1 MPDSV
6 AHRRLDAVIVCR
18 LHSPYAPLAVGEG
31 GNPLIRE
38 LSPELELAIACCRF
52 PPGVATSEAIAA
64 ALAKPLNWPDFLK
77 ILRRHRIVSLANF
90 NLARS
95 GHDIP
100 ADVRAPLAAAARDC
114 AATDLIHAAETARL
128 QREFDEAGLPALF
141 LKGATTGVLAYG
153 ALGVKQSWDIDLLT
167 TEPNMI
173 DAMELLQ
180 RRGYRLVSPA
190 GLSPAALAR
199 FARFYHEAQLR
210 DDRGI
215 TVELHWRLFT
225 KPVMSGVSALSETQV
240 VRLGD
245 RDVRTLR
252 DDLLIVF
259 LIGHG
264 QEHGWS
270 RLKWLADL
278 NAMLSRGSV
287 ERIEGVYGAA
297 SALGLGQEASA
308 ALLLCAR
315 LFELALPLDLAKRWQ
330 NESGIQR
337 LVAVN
342 LDCIAHPMGGSDLPS
357 ISRTGLALLASRF
370 RTGKGWKY
378 LLGELRSMWTQ
389 PIVRAKYPAVLDSV
403 YHALRVPTLI
413 LRLPF
418 LLLRLRSAAAADHRR
433 ER

>member
-1 MPDSV
+1 M
-6 AHRRLDAVIVCR
+6 
-18 LHSPYAPLAVGEG
+18 
-31 GNPLIRE
+31 
-38 LSPELELAIACCRF
+38 
-52 PPGVATSEAIAA
+52 
-64 ALAKPLNWPDFLK
+64 AKPLNWPDFLK

-90 NLARS
+90 NLAHS

-100 ADVRAPLAAAARDC
+100 VDVRATLAAAARDC
-114 AATDLIHAAETARL
+114 AATDLIHAAETTRL

-167 TEPNMI
+167 TEPNMM

-180 RRGYRLVSPA
+180 RRGYRLVSPS

-199 FARFYHEAQLR
+199 FARFYHEAQLG

-225 KPVMSGVSALSETQV
+225 KPVMSEVSALSETQV

-278 NAMLSRGSV
+278 NAMLSRRGV
-287 ERIEGVYGAA
+287 EHIEEVHAVA
-297 SALGLGQEASA
+297 TALGLGEEALA
-308 ALLLCAR
+308 ALLLCAQ
-315 LFELALPLDLAKRWQ
+315 LFDLALPYDLAKRWE
-330 NESGIQR
+330 NVSEIQR
-337 LVAVN
+337 LVGVSLN
-342 LDCIAHPMGGSDLPS
+342 CIAHPLGGSELPF
-357 ISRTGLALLASRF
+357 ISRTKLALFASRF
-370 RTGKGWKY
+370 RVGKGWRY
-378 LLGELRSMWTQ
+378 LLGEFRAIWTQ
-389 PIVRAKYPAVLDSV
+389 PIARAKYPALLDPV
-403 YHALRVPTLI
+403 YHILRVPTLI
-413 LRLPF
+413 LRLPL
-418 LLLRLRSAAAADHRR
+418 LLLRHRSALVADSHR

>member
-1 MPDSV
+1 M
-6 AHRRLDAVIVCR
+6 
-18 LHSPYAPLAVGEG
+18 
-31 GNPLIRE
+31 
-38 LSPELELAIACCRF
+38 
-52 PPGVATSEAIAA
+52 
-64 ALAKPLNWPDFLK
+64 AKPLNWPDFLK

-100 ADVRAPLAAAARDC
+100 ADVRTTLAAAARDC
-114 AATDLIHAAETARL
+114 ATTDLVHAAETARL
-128 QREFDEAGLPALF
+128 QREFDGAGLPALF

-167 TEPNMI
+167 TEPNMM

-225 KPVMSGVSALSETQV
+225 KPVMPGVSALSETQV

-245 RDVRTLR
+245 CDVRTLR

-278 NAMLSRGSV
+278 NAMLARGSV

-330 NESGIQR
+330 NASEVQR

-418 LLLRLRSAAAADHRR
+418 MLLRLRSAAVADHRR